1 MGPTCQCYL
10 TLSPLYISLLPWLT
24 ARRRREQSGRR
35 RSHPCSLRRHPSP
48 RRRSSSSGGG
58 AAATARGGTAAPA
71 WSEHR
76 TGELRAARAGEL
88 AAERGPFFPPLS
100 RRASL
105 SPPPPISCAER
116 SSPSVPDR
124 ARSSSAAPP
133 SNSDSWRGGE
143 ARHHAPLPQLPP
155 PARRGTSGAPR
166 QRGVASRD
174 GQARSPVRPSP
185 RPTSSSPAEQ
195 RRGHGE
201 WSRGAALP
209 PSIRRGGLALP
220 PRRRHQLVRGRG
232 GHSVVELRAGG
243 RREEEQ
249 SAAALHSLLCRRQ
262 LPWSPSSTGTTRR
275 PRTRTAA
282 SAGRRRAG
290 VLGAERAAASSAQS
304 RSRTPLKRE
313 KEGDIERRERE
324 VTLTGGPHCHVAST
338 SAKPPC
344 KTVELPNVNGFNS

>member
-10 TLSPLYISLLPWLT
+10 TLSPLYISLLPWLM

-105 SPPPPISCAER
+105 SPPSPISGAER
-116 SSPSVPDR
+116 SSPSAPDR
-124 ARSSSAAPP
+124 AGSSSAAPP
-133 SNSDSWRGGE
+133 SNSDSRRGGE
-143 ARHHAPLPQLPP
+143 VRHHAPLPQLPP

-174 GQARSPVRPSP
+174 GRARSPVRPSP

-209 PSIRRGGLALP
+209 PSIRCGGLALP

-232 GHSVVELRAGG
+232 GHSVVELRAERRLHGAR
-243 RREEEQ
+243 RREEGGRAVGGGPSLPPLQ
-249 SAAALHSLLCRRQ
+249 AAAPLVTLLDRHNAAAEDADGGER
-262 LPWSPSSTGTTRR
+262 GTTACGGPRR
-275 PRTRTAA
+275 RTR
-282 SAGRRRAG
+282 GRF
-290 VLGAERAAASSAQS
+290 LG
-304 RSRTPLKRE
+304 P
-313 KEGDIERRERE
+313 
-324 VTLTGGPHCHVAST
+324 
-338 SAKPPC
+338 KP
-344 KTVELPNVNGFNS
+344 

>member
-10 TLSPLYISLLPWLT
+10 TLSPLYISLLPWLM

-35 RSHPCSLRRHPSP
+35 RSHPCSLRQHPSL
-48 RRRSSSSGGG
+48 RRRSSSSCGG

-88 AAERGPFFPPLS
+88 AAERGPLFPPLS

-116 SSPSVPDR
+116 SSPSAPDR
-124 ARSSSAAPP
+124 AGSSSAAPP
-133 SNSDSWRGGE
+133 SNSDSRRGGE

-174 GQARSPVRPSP
+174 GRARSPVRPSP

-209 PSIRRGGLALP
+209 PSIRHGGVTSSCA
-220 PRRRHQLVRGRG
+220 G
-232 GHSVVELRAGG
+232 GAGTASWSCARSGGCTARAGG

-282 SAGRRRAG
+282 CGGPRRRTHG
-290 VLGAERAAASSAQS
+290 CFLG
-304 RSRTPLKRE
+304 P
-313 KEGDIERRERE
+313 
-324 VTLTGGPHCHVAST
+324 
-338 SAKPPC
+338 KP
-344 KTVELPNVNGFNS
+344 